1 MAERTARRGLSA
13 GEEDSRLDLMNRG
26 KTMIMQSA
34 DGLREVRTFW
44 NTEAC
49 GTHFIQRFTDERDFF
64 SKYREFRY
72 RVEWHIPAFASFPR
86 ARGKRVLEI
95 GCGNGADGVLFAS
108 HGAHY
113 TGVDLTPQAVAATR
127 RHFAA
132 EGLNG
137 QFRLENAERLSF
149 ADDSFDIVYSYGVLH
164 HTPAPDRAVREVHR
178 VLKQGGVALIML
190 YHRYSFNYYAR
201 ILGYMRVRVLLKIL
215 SRLGRWK
222 ADRNRSARGQ
232 PIGVR
237 GNASEKL
244 WEIHYDNFLKEGW
257 GYLKARNFVPHCTD
271 GPECPYA
278 YTYSR
283 RDAPA
288 LFAPFRSVDMKVAH
302 FPLNNYPG
310 GRLIPRAAEGFVAE
324 RMGWHLLIRAT
335 K

>member
-222 ADRNRSARGQ
+222 ADRNRSVRGQ